1 MKRGRPRDEY
11 AHGEFRGVVLQEL
24 TRRSLSLRGLQL
36 LTGINRGTLS
46 AVLNGKR
53 PCERQDRS
61 TILRA
66 LGFGRDHQG
75 HFLSSEAASRREQ
88 DRVLLDG
95 QLSSHA
101 RLQHGQRFMS
111 RAQFADAHHQF
122 RHVFEGAVAG

>member
-1 MKRGRPRDEY
+1 MMKRGRPRDEY

-24 TRRSLSLRGLQL
+24 TRRSLSLRVLEL

-53 PCERQDRS
+53 PCERDDRAA
-61 TILRA
+61 ILRA
-66 LGFGRDHQG
+66 LGFAPDRQA
-75 HFLSSEAASRREQ
+75 HFLPPDSLGEP

-101 RLQHGQRFMS
+101 RLQ
-111 RAQFADAHHQF
+111 
-122 RHVFEGAVAG
+122 